1 MKKERAEKDM
11 KGRMFAFA
19 FSSTLNVTVGFL
31 SFAVIASDSRVKLRI
46 KLSSGIFNMRS

>member
-11 KGRMFAFA
+11 KGRMSA

-31 SFAVIASDSRVKLRI
+31 SFAVIASDIRVKLRI